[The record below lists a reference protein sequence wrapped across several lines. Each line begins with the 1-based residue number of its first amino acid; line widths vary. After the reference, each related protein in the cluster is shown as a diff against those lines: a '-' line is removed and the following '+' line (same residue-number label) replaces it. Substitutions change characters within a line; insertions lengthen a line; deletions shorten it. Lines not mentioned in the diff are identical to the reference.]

1 MLVYL
6 SLSINNSVPTR
17 SDANG
22 PLSIPRSYWKYPART
37 NRKHLIWFADFLTP
51 RLKHFATIFQAAIVA
66 QKFGEELSLL
76 RKCFHIRLSS
86 NVSGVLSSPRHLEKV
101 KIMWF
106 IITPGHGQLLQV
118 VFIFHENE
126 KNSNIILFKYH
137 HTYQIEQLFP
147 LLPKKYGTTTIFHE
161 IIMKKTDSNVL
172 FPYKYL
178 LTYIWSS
185 KNVTI
190 RDTQVSTAKSFKG
203 GLALHRT

>member
-6 SLSINNSVPTR
+6 SLSINNSVPR
-17 SDANG
+17 RRDANG

-37 NRKHLIWFADFLTP
+37 NRKHLIWFADFSTP

-126 KNSNIILFKYH
+126 KSSSIILFKYH
-137 HTYQIEQLFP
+137 HTYQIIFQSGVCVILISYLSQLKIF
-147 LLPKKYGTTTIFHE
+147 KYINFYKTSAKFLNFEGLDNSFYCTSIFKLITSDNPDIAE
-161 IIMKKTDSNVL
+161 
-172 FPYKYL
+172 
-178 LTYIWSS
+178 
-185 KNVTI
+185 
-190 RDTQVSTAKSFKG
+190 
-203 GLALHRT
+203 